1 MGWKKNVMDQ
11 DKKAGLVLE
20 QLRIP
25 TQVKLAGL
33 WATVMFMYI
42 YVDIIGFFAPGVI
55 EDILVGKTWV
65 FDITQTFLLSGVM
78 LMTIPALMVV
88 LSITLPAKANRYAN
102 IGVGAFY
109 VFLAL
114 GLAVGEVNAYYLFG
128 SAVEA
133 VLLSCVVW
141 TAWKWPKVQGIAQV
155 ETVAGQRLNVKAP
168 VSE

>member
-1 MGWKKNVMDQ
+1 
-11 DKKAGLVLE
+11 
-20 QLRIP
+20 
-25 TQVKLAGL
+25 
-33 WATVMFMYI
+33 
-42 YVDIIGFFAPGVI
+42 
-55 EDILVGKTWV
+55 
-65 FDITQTFLLSGVM
+65 M

-88 LSITLPAKANRYAN
+88 LSLTLPAKANRYAN

-133 VLLSCVVW
+133 ILLSWVVW
-141 TAWKWPKVQGIAQV
+141 TAWKWPKVQGITQV